1 LLLISKMIT
10 SETIRGLIEK
20 DLYEKGFFLVDVQ
33 VKPSGKIV
41 VFADNF
47 AGITLDDCVSITR
60 LIESKID
67 RNLEDY
73 ELEVSSPGLDN
84 PLKLPVQ
91 YKKNA
96 GKFIRIVTLDGK
108 TREGRI
114 KEADDEKLILETG
127 VKKKTGKKKEENPAQ
142 CIEISYNT
150 VKTAKVLIR

>member
-10 SETIRGLIEK
+10 SETIRGLIEN
-20 DLYEKGFFLVDVQ
+20 DLYEKGFFLVDIQ

-41 VFADNF
+41 VLADNF
-47 AGITLDDCVSITR
+47 KGITLDDCVSITR
-60 LIESKID
+60 LIENKID

-96 GKFIRIVTLDGK
+96 GRFVRVVTLEGK
-108 TREGRI
+108 TWEGRI
-114 KEADDEKLILETG
+114 KEADDEKVIIETIA
-127 VKKKTGKKKEENPAQ
+127 KKKKEKKKEENPAHF
-142 CIEISYNT
+142 IEIPYKA
-150 VKTAKVLIR
+150 VKTAKLVIR

>member
-1 LLLISKMIT
+1 MIT
-10 SETIRGLIEK
+10 SETIRGLIEN

-33 VKPSGKIV
+33 VKPSGRIV
-41 VFADNF
+41 VFADNLG
-47 AGITLDDCVSITR
+47 GITLDDCVTITQ

-67 RNLEDY
+67 LNLEDY

-96 GKFIRIVTLDGK
+96 GRFIRVVTIDGE

-114 KEADDEKLILETG
+114 READDEKFILETV
-127 VKKKTGKKKEENPAQ
+127 VKKKTEKKKAENPSQ
-142 CIEISYNT
+142 FIEISYKA
-150 VKTAKVLIR
+150 VKTAKLLIRS

>member
-1 LLLISKMIT
+1 MIKA
-10 SETIRGLIEK
+10 ETIRGLIEK
-20 DLYEKGFFLVDVQ
+20 DLVEKGFFLVDIQ

-47 AGITLDDCVSITR
+47 KGITLDDCISISQ

-67 RNLEDY
+67 RNREDY

-91 YKKNA
+91 YKKNT
-96 GKFIRIVTLDGK
+96 GRLIRVVTTEGD

-114 KEADDEKLILETG
+114 KEADDEKFILETI
-127 VKKKTGKKKEENPAQ
+127 VKNKTEKKKGESRLHFF
-142 CIEISYNT
+142 EIGYT
-150 VKTAKVLIR
+150 AVKTAKLLIR